1 MNEVQKMAIAAIEK
15 QQEGRKKDAAWM
27 VGEQLKDICRR
38 EAHSAEIV
46 LEDLG
51 NKQMAITEAEKKI
64 AERARKNR
72 QGNCGCVTPWEAE
85 EIIREFYGLGA
96 ATEDVP
102 ADEEDQRPSRDGKI
116 LDLADFL

>member
-1 MNEVQKMAIAAIEK
+1 MVNEVIRKIEEQQKKLKSGDIAFY
-15 QQEGRKKDAAWM
+15 

-38 EAHSAEIV
+38 EPHSAQII

-51 NKQMAITEAEKKI
+51 NKKMAITEAEKKI

-72 QGNCGCVTPWEAE
+72 QGNCGCVTPSEAE
-85 EIIREFYGLGA
+85 EILREFYGLGA
-96 ATEDVP
+96 GTEAATPV
-102 ADEEDQRPSRDGKI
+102 EETPQPRREGKV